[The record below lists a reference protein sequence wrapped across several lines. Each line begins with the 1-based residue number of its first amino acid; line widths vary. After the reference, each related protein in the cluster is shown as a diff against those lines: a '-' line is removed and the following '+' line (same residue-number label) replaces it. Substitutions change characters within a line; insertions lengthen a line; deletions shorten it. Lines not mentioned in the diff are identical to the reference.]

1 MKLFIYEHCPFCV
14 RARMIFGL
22 KNIPVEQHVFLSND
36 AKSPE
41 SMIGE
46 KMVPILQKEDGSYMP
61 ESLDIVAYID
71 SNYGGSPIL
80 TGPKNP
86 KIEAL
91 IKQLQQY
98 DYKLE
103 CPRYIKLGLAE
114 FATQDAIDN
123 FVANKSKK
131 MGSFD
136 ECLAQT
142 DSLIAKVADLFT
154 QLESLIASP
163 NACNGSL
170 SWDDICLFPILR
182 NLTCVKG
189 LKFPTK
195 IREYLESMSE
205 KSKVNLFF
213 DKAI

>member
-91 IKQLQQY
+91 IKQLQKY

-123 FVANKSKK
+123 FVTNKSKK

-136 ECLAQT
+136 ECLAKT

-154 QLESLIASP
+154 QLESLITSP
-163 NACNGSL
+163 NACNGLL
-170 SWDDICLFPILR
+170 SWDDICLFPVLR

-195 IREYLESMSE
+195 IREYLESMSK